1 MHEYMCCIFTVCL
14 SISLTVVCVEEQ
26 ILNGEMD
33 DLFVDFVFEDLQKP
47 QQDLDKKRG
56 FETNTMGLRF
66 PIWAAACSFQDFNT
80 CLAVP
85 GQEAKGTAYIRLPS
99 LSNPQ
104 SKEILNHPDL
114 KYLADHIV
122 KYLRNFHSNEINIPV
137 SASPCVLTCMEVFP
151 WYSHTC
157 ICTCMYNVH
166 TCTNIV
172 CIVHML
178 YTEYVCMTC
187 CFLNAGLRRT
197 SC

>member
-1 MHEYMCCIFTVCL
+1 MYVSKSFVCL
-14 SISLTVVCVEEQ
+14 TIALSAVCLTISLTVVCVEEQ

-47 QQDLDKKRG
+47 QQDLEKKRG

-80 CLAVP
+80 SLAVP

-104 SKEILNHPDL
+104 SKEIQNHPDL

-122 KYLRNFHSNEINIPV
+122 KYLRNFHSDEINIPV
-137 SASPCVLTCMEVFP
+137 SVLQ
-151 WYSHTC
+151 
-157 ICTCMYNVH
+157 
-166 TCTNIV
+166 V
-172 CIVHML
+172 CRQFCLYIVH
-178 YTEYVCMTC
+178 V
-187 CFLNAGLRRT
+187 
-197 SC
+197 

>member
-1 MHEYMCCIFTVCL
+1 MYVFKSAVCL
-14 SISLTVVCVEEQ
+14 TFSLTVVCVGEQ

-47 QQDLDKKRG
+47 QQDLEKKRG

-80 CLAVP
+80 SLAVP

-104 SKEILNHPDL
+104 SKEIQNHPDL

-122 KYLRNFHSNEINIPV
+122 KYLRNFHSDEINIPV
-137 SASPCVLTCMEVFP
+137 SVLQVCRQFCLYV
-151 WYSHTC
+151 
-157 ICTCMYNVH
+157 VH
-166 TCTNIV
+166 VTV
-172 CIVHML
+172 YVHVHL
-178 YTEYVCMTC
+178 GVYADLQLFEC
-187 CFLNAGLRRT
+187 RT
-197 SC
+197 TKMKLPSSNPKSSTSI